1 MSAEEYEFE
10 EIPGL
15 PGPLPQGE
23 KLLWQGSPRPWALAR
38 RSLFVVPVGAYFLL
52 VALWQGVSIWQLQ
65 PGWQPLLHSVGR
77 LLLLGAIAVG
87 LLCMLGWASAR
98 ATVYSL
104 TTKRVVIRH
113 GIALPIGVNLPLPQI
128 EAVAIARH
136 WDGTAELA
144 LSLPKSKRL
153 SYVVNWPYVRTW
165 HLTRPQ
171 PTLRAVTDADRLVKL
186 LTQALSVAGGAP
198 AAAPVSAHTSEVPA
212 RAPQSALPVSANT
225 QAA

>member
-1 MSAEEYEFE
+1 MSTEEYDFE

-23 KLLWQGSPRPWALAR
+23 KLLWQGSPRAWALAR

-52 VALWQGVSIWQLQ
+52 VALWQGMSIWQLQ
-65 PGWQPLLHSVGR
+65 PGWQPLLHGVGR
-77 LLLLGAIAVG
+77 LLLLGAIAEG
-87 LLCMLGWASAR
+87 LLGALAWASAR
-98 ATVYSL
+98 STVYSL
-104 TTKRVVIRH
+104 TSKRVVIRH
-113 GIALPIGVNLPLPQI
+113 GIALPIGLNLPLPQI
-128 EAVAIARH
+128 EAVSIARH

-171 PTLRAVTDADRLVKL
+171 PTLRAIPDADRVAKL
-186 LTQALSVAGGAP
+186 LTQALGAAGGAP
-198 AAAPVSAHTSEVPA
+198 AEAAG
-212 RAPQSALPVSANT
+212 RASQTALPLSAGT
-225 QAA
+225 QATSSQAA